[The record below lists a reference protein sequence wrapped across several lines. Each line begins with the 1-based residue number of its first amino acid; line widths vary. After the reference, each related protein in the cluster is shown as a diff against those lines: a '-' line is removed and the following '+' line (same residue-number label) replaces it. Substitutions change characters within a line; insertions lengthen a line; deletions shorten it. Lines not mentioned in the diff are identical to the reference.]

1 MGAFDLTQMF
11 DDLKKKEAKKL
22 NDKANKKFNTD
33 DSFIEFNSGNTYKLR
48 LLFHVP
54 TGSARKMPFI
64 NRYTHTFWD
73 DTRSNNKLQEI
84 ICPTSEYISDNAGF
98 KECEVCGD
106 TSKFYKEKE
115 KGSASAKAL
124 YETFRRKFNG
134 YGLAYVVSCPSNKE
148 YEGKVKIMRYGVT
161 INRFLKKEIFGVDL
175 TNNQMVTEDTIG
187 INAFRLEDGY
197 DMIIAVGSK
206 KADGKDYNTYDC
218 SFARKPSKVSIT
230 EAEIAEQVQA
240 LRFDDKFF
248 SHSTKEEILEF
259 KKKYILG
266 SDEEITEKPIPQTAP
281 AEEHDEIPMGNAP
294 KAPPVVEKKEATSAP
309 KVTTTSAA
317 AEDDIDIDKILN
329 DVKDGK
335 F

>member
-33 DSFIEFNSGNTYKLR
+33 DSFIEFKSGNTYKLR

-54 TGSARKMPFI
+54 AGSQRKMPFI

-84 ICPTSEYISDNAGF
+84 VCPTSEYISDGAGF
-98 KECEVCGD
+98 KECEVCGE

-134 YGLAYVVSCPSNKE
+134 FAIAYVVSCPSNKD
-148 YEGKVKIMRYGVT
+148 YEGKVKVMRYGVT

-197 DMIIAVGSK
+197 DMIIAVGTK

-240 LRFDDKFF
+240 LKFDDRFF
-248 SHSTKEEILEF
+248 THSTKEEIFEF

-266 SDEEITEKPIPQTAP
+266 SEEDVEAKPAPTAAPVDEL
-281 AEEHDEIPMGNAP
+281 DEIPMGNAP
-294 KAPPVVEKKEATSAP
+294 KSAPVVEKKESAP
-309 KVTTTSAA
+309 AAAPKAAAA